1 MPSRNGPLLGF
12 VVTDDTAVLLV
23 DAKTWSP
30 GAAKWFPERI
40 SRGWILD
47 FAKLTSEP
55 DTFSQAASLN
65 SFLSVLLTSFLPTR
79 AATLSCPA

>member
-1 MPSRNGPLLGF
+1 MF
-12 VVTDDTAVLLV
+12 VTDDIAVLLV

-47 FAKLTSEP
+47 FSKLTSEP
-55 DTFSQAASLN
+55 DTVNILYFI
-65 SFLSVLLTSFLPTR
+65 
-79 AATLSCPA
+79 